1 MGLDGFEKENSDVKL
16 LRFGEPGRERP
27 GLLHSDGSIRDLS
40 GIVGDIDGASLS
52 PAGLDALSRIDVH
65 KLPVVPSGT
74 RIGPCVGRVGK
85 IVCVGRNYAEHVKE
99 TAHVRAQDA
108 TLPSEPVLFMK
119 ATTSIVGPDDDVM
132 LPLDSVKT
140 DWEIELA
147 AVIGTRARYV
157 EESEALTYV
166 AGYTIINDVSEREFQ
181 LERGGQW
188 DKGKSCDTFAPL
200 GPWVVTR
207 DEIPDIDALELKLA
221 VNGTVRQHSST
232 AHMIFKLPTIIS
244 YISRFM
250 TLLPGDVIATGTP
263 SGVGLGLKPPVF
275 LKAGD
280 EMELTVERLGRQRQ
294 RVIGFSR

>member
-1 MGLDGFEKENSDVKL
+1 
-16 LRFGEPGRERP
+16 
-27 GLLHSDGSIRDLS
+27 
-40 GIVGDIDGASLS
+40 
-52 PAGLDALSRIDVH
+52 
-65 KLPVVPSGT
+65 
-74 RIGPCVGRVGK
+74 
-85 IVCVGRNYAEHVKE
+85 
-99 TAHVRAQDA
+99 
-108 TLPSEPVLFMK
+108 MK
-119 ATTSIVGPDDDVM
+119 ATTAIVGPNDDVM
-132 LPLDSVKT
+132 LPQDSLKT
-140 DWEIELA
+140 DWEIEVA

-157 EESEALTYV
+157 EESEALTHV

-188 DKGKSCDTFAPL
+188 TKGKSCDTFAPL

-207 DEIPDIDALELKLA
+207 DEIPEIDALELKLA

-232 AHMIFKLPTIIS
+232 AHMIFKMPTIIS

-263 SGVGLGLKPPVF
+263 AGVGLGLKPPVF

-280 EMELTVERLGRQRQ
+280 QMELTVERLGRQRQ